1 MQQKIL
7 DSSLSKLKKS
17 CFPILAYHRI
27 IDEKA
32 EDSNENFYYDGTV
45 SCTVKDFESHIFFL
59 KKYFKIVPLSKVA
72 DHISNC
78 TIPEGDK
85 PFVAITFD
93 DGYNSLISN
102 VIPIVDKNNIPCT
115 FFLSTG
121 ILSGDAVPLYIYI
134 EAALNNKDSF
144 EMLLNELDITKRK
157 NHLALK
163 RSITSILASMN
174 QEKTRTL
181 VEKILN
187 VNMLFGYI
195 ERNFLS
201 VEDVRHIISP
211 FIEVASH
218 SHSHTDFSILGINEI
233 RKELTHSRKYL
244 ESVTSKRVLSF
255 AMPFGGEKYFRN
267 INSQV
272 FSSSGY
278 ENACS
283 TVFGLNT
290 FSDSRLMLKRIVVNE
305 FDTLQSIKLKLAG
318 HLDRMAKK
326 ITY

>member
-1 MQQKIL
+1 ML

-27 IDEKA
+27 IDEND

-59 KKYFKIVPLSKVA
+59 KKYFRIVPLSEVA
-72 DHISNC
+72 DHIANC
-78 TIPEGDK
+78 KISEGGK

-93 DGYNSLISN
+93 DGYKSLISN
-102 VIPIVDKNNIPCT
+102 VIPLVDKSNIPCT
-115 FFLSTG
+115 FFLPTG
-121 ILSGDAVPLYIYI
+121 ILSGDAIPLYIYI

-144 EMLLNELDITKRK
+144 EMLLNELHITKSK
-157 NHLALK
+157 NHLLLK
-163 RSITSILASMN
+163 RSITSILASNN
-174 QEKTRTL
+174 QGKTRSL

-201 VEDVRHIISP
+201 AEDVRHISSP

-218 SHSHTDFSILGINEI
+218 SHSHADFSMLGKDEI
-233 RKELTHSRKYL
+233 KKELTHSREYL
-244 ESVTSKRVLSF
+244 ESVTSKKVLSF

-267 INSQV
+267 INAQV

-278 ENACS
+278 ENTCS

-305 FDTLQSIKLKLAG
+305 FDTLQSIKLKLSG
-318 HLDRMAKK
+318 YLDRMAKR
-326 ITY
+326 ING

>member
-1 MQQKIL
+1 ML
-7 DSSLSKLKKS
+7 DSSLSKLKKC

-27 IDEKA
+27 IDENDG
-32 EDSNENFYYDGTV
+32 DSNEIFFYDGTV
-45 SCTVKDFESHIFFL
+45 SCTVKDFESHVLFL
-59 KKYFKIVPLSKVA
+59 KKYFQIVPLCKVA
-72 DHISNC
+72 DHVSNS

-85 PFVAITFD
+85 PFAAITFD
-93 DGYNSLISN
+93 DGYKSLISN
-102 VIPIVDKNNIPCT
+102 VIPVVDKSKIPCT
-115 FFLSTG
+115 FFLPTG
-121 ILSGDAVPLYIYI
+121 ILSGNAIPFFIYI

-144 EMLLNELDITKRK
+144 EMLLNELHITKSK
-157 NHLALK
+157 NHLLLK

-174 QEKTRTL
+174 QKKRRTL
-181 VEKILN
+181 MEKILN
-187 VNMLFGYI
+187 EKMLLGYI

-201 VEDVRHIISP
+201 AEDVRHISSP

-218 SHSHTDFSILGINEI
+218 SHSHADFSILGKDEI
-233 RKELTHSRKYL
+233 RKELTHSREYL

-267 INSQV
+267 INAQV

-278 ENACS
+278 ENSCS

-305 FDTLQSIKLKLAG
+305 FDTLQSIKLKLSG
-318 HLDRMAKK
+318 LLDRMAMRMNG
-326 ITY
+326 